1 MTPLQKQMIHKWNNH
16 TRFCYNK
23 TISYLNDVNPM
34 DVNKNYKYKDTFNIF
49 NEIDEYKTTYDDL
62 IKFKSIKIK
71 QVLIDTFNNYHK
83 IPIVYV
89 KEIFDV
95 IFLLSRT
102 YYEAF
107 LKVFEKSGYQT
118 TRWLRY
124 LSKSGEYH
132 AKI

>member
-71 QVLIDTFNNYHK
+71 SY
-83 IPIVYV
+83 
-89 KEIFDV
+89 
-95 IFLLSRT
+95 LL
-102 YYEAF
+102 F
-107 LKVFEKSGYQT
+107 V
-118 TRWLRY
+118 
-124 LSKSGEYH
+124 H
-132 AKI
+132 